1 MPSNNRRITGPFV
14 IYLIILFGLIYMF
27 HVELLVTGIRLYVLG
42 YDSARAER
50 LLGDYYF
57 NNASL
62 NNELARNFYSSA
74 LRKYKEQLNT
84 SGISPAKVALI
95 KYRIGQFYQCGKGLP
110 PYATEAKR
118 WYTEA
123 LQSADLAKE
132 KQEVPFDEKMLNEL
146 KANMS
151 IIDQSISLG
160 TSLPPCAFPSQSDI
174 LYRSN
179 EIY

>member
-1 MPSNNRRITGPFV
+1 MPSDNRRITGPFV

-27 HVELLVTGIRLYVLG
+27 HVELLITGVRLYVLG

-62 NNELARNFYSSA
+62 NSELARNFYSSA
-74 LRKYKEQLNT
+74 LRNYKEQLNT
-84 SGISPAKVALI
+84 SNIPPAKVALI

-123 LQSADLAKE
+123 LQAANIATE
-132 KQEVPFDEKMLNEL
+132 KQEASFDEKTLAEL
-146 KANMS
+146 KANLN

-160 TSLPPCAFPSQSDI
+160 TTLPPCAFPSETEI
-174 LYRSN
+174 LINAVGSN
-179 EIY
+179 